1 MDLKD
6 LIAISGYPGLFRFIT
21 QGRNAI
27 IVESLEDKKRISAY
41 STSKMSTLEEI
52 AVFTENEEMPLSE
65 VLKKMFRHSDGK
77 EALPHKSPNEEIK
90 KYFEEVLPEYDRERV
105 YVSGMKKII
114 HWYNLLVKYDLMNS
128 ETVEAGNEDPAPEKD
143 GEEEK
148 PQSEGK
154 APVTPS
160 VKKEGISHSKPAGSA
175 GNAGMTS
182 RNQPGKTIRMPR
194 KT

>member
-52 AVFTENEEMPLSE
+52 AVFTETEEMPLAE

-77 EALPHKSPNEEIK
+77 EALPHKSPNQEIK

-105 YVSGMKKII
+105 YVSDMKKIV
-114 HWYNLLVKYDLMNS
+114 HWYNLLVKYELLNS
-128 ETVEAGNEDPAPEKD
+128 ETVEAGNEDPAQDNES
-143 GEEEK
+143 EEEK
-148 PQSEGK
+148 PAADGK
-154 APVTPS
+154 APVAPP
-160 VKKEGISHSKPAGSA
+160 VKKESFSQSKPGGSA
-175 GNAGMTS
+175 GNAGMMS

>member
-41 STSKMSTLEEI
+41 STSRMSTLEEI
-52 AVFTENEEMPLSE
+52 AVFTETEEIPLAE
-65 VLKKMFRHSDGK
+65 VLKRMFRHSDGK

-105 YVSGMKKII
+105 YVSDMKKII
-114 HWYNLLVKYDLMNS
+114 HWYNLLVKYDLLNS
-128 ETVEAGNEDPAPEKD
+128 ETVETGNEDEGPDTES
-143 GEEEK
+143 EEEK
-148 PQSEGK
+148 PAADSK
-154 APVTPS
+154 AVAPP
-160 VKKEGISHSKPAGSA
+160 VKKESFSQSKPGGSA
-175 GNAGMTS
+175 GGAGMTS
-182 RNQPGKTIRMPR
+182 RNQTGKAIRMPR

>member
-21 QGRNAI
+21 QGRNSI

-41 STSKMSTLEEI
+41 STSRMSTLEEI
-52 AVFTENEEMPLSE
+52 AVFTETEEMPLAE
-65 VLKKMFRHSDGK
+65 VLKRMFRHSEGK
-77 EALPHKSPNEEIK
+77 EALPHKSPNEDIK
-90 KYFEEVLPEYDRERV
+90 KYFEEVLPEYDRDRV
-105 YVSGMKKII
+105 YVSDMKKII
-114 HWYNLLVKYDLMNS
+114 HWYNLLVKYDLLNS
-128 ETVEAGNEDPAPEKD
+128 ETVEAGSEDPAPEKD

-148 PQSEGK
+148 PTADGK
-154 APVTPS
+154 IPLATS
-160 VKKEGISHSKPAGSA
+160 AKKESFSQSKPAGSA
-175 GNAGMTS
+175 GNSGMTS

>member
-52 AVFTENEEMPLSE
+52 AVFTENEEMPLAE
-65 VLKKMFRHSDGK
+65 VLKKMFRYSDGK
-77 EALPHKSPNEEIK
+77 EALPHKSSNEEIK

-105 YVSGMKKII
+105 YVSDMKKII
-114 HWYNLLVKYDLMNS
+114 HWYNLLVKYDLLNA
-128 ETVEAGNEDPAPEKD
+128 ETVEAESEEPASENEGEK
-143 GEEEK
+143 EK
-148 PQSEGK
+148 TPSEGK
-154 APVTPS
+154 APVVPPA
-160 VKKEGISHSKPAGSA
+160 KKDGISHAKPAGSA
-175 GNAGMTS
+175 GNAGMSS
-182 RNQPGKTIRMPR
+182 RNQPGKAIRMPR